1 MKKYFILAII
11 LTFVTPVFALSSYQ
25 AKFSLYVETDLGSI
39 KIGKASFALQ
49 AKDDMYVY
57 TSNASTASLWK
68 TLYDYSRAETS
79 IGMKNNDM
87 LFSSYYIVNENVKG
101 STKNDYEIYF
111 FAEQNYATYNGEKYV
126 GEIEPGGLVDSLSV
140 YLALSEDMKLNPE
153 QTIFNYQVANS
164 KGIKRQDF
172 TVGGHETIT
181 INDKEIKTIKI
192 LCPELNLSLNLAKE
206 YGYLPVMISKVNGKT
221 IFNMKLTEYS
231 ELYAKGISLNNDQ

>member
-1 MKKYFILAII
+1 MKKYFIVAII
-11 LTFVTPVFALSSYQ
+11 LTLVMPVFALSSYQ
-25 AKFSLYVETDLGSI
+25 AKFSLYVETDLGDL
-39 KIGKASFALQ
+39 KIGKANFALQ

-57 TSNASTASLWK
+57 TSKASTSSLWK
-68 TLYDYSRAETS
+68 ALYDYSRTETS
-79 IGMKNNDM
+79 IGMKNIDQ
-87 LFSSYYIVNENVKG
+87 LVSSYYIVNENVKG
-101 STKNDYEIYF
+101 STKNKYEINI
-111 FAEQNYATYNGEKYV
+111 FAEKNYATYNGEKYV

-153 QTIFNYQVANS
+153 QTVFNYQVANS

-172 TVGGHETIT
+172 TVDGRETIA
-181 INDKEIKTIKI
+181 INDTEIETIKI

-206 YGYLPVMISKVNGKT
+206 YGYLPVMIRKVNGKT